1 MTEENQ
7 KNTVATVGMRFSII
21 WLIALISLF
30 FAWLSCPLLFIWFI
44 LWIIGLFYKPRWK
57 ARVAICIPLIIWI
70 AIISLICFLWKSIK
84 APTMEFI
91 DWAKPQIEQIEN
103 NEIFDWNRFGDLLQ
117 EEFNNLTNDKTEED
131 WNALFESSTG
141 SNSIEKAAYMFSS
154 IAKQWFE
161 NALEKYNN
169 ELPEP
174 EDDININDENEALE
188 DIENTEDNAEYEEIE
203 ISSQTEWN
211 DIEEILD
218 TIE

>member
-1 MTEENQ
+1 
-7 KNTVATVGMRFSII
+7 
-21 WLIALISLF
+21 
-30 FAWLSCPLLFIWFI
+30 
-44 LWIIGLFYKPRWK
+44 
-57 ARVAICIPLIIWI
+57 
-70 AIISLICFLWKSIK
+70 
-84 APTMEFI
+84 MEFI